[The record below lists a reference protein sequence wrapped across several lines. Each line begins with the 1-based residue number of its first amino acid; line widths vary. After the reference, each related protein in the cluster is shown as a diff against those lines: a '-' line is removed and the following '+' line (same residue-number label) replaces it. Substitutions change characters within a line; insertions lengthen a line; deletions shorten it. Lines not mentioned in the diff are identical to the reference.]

1 MMEPHSQTNASSSS
15 HTTSLVPTTYKLGQ
29 QPKHT
34 SVPGSSSHHH
44 LRGFSLFDMRRL
56 HICCSHYGNRPECT
70 TTWLHHCLSYTALLT
85 SFLVDTIAAL
95 DLGRHR
101 WPSWLITTTIH
112 SETSAACFNHMA
124 ASTVA
129 FFTASTIIYQ
139 ISVGDQCQD
148 HFLLAGITS
157 GIAVGFLL
165 SGGLH
170 TVIFNVMPWT
180 VMSALLCS
188 IIYHRIARLAP
199 CRATVVEEKAPL
211 LE

>member
-1 MMEPHSQTNASSSS
+1 MS
-15 HTTSLVPTTYKLGQ
+15 
-29 QPKHT
+29 
-34 SVPGSSSHHH
+34 
-44 LRGFSLFDMRRL
+44 RL
-56 HICCSHYGNRPECT
+56 HLCCLHCGDGPHNTTLRP
-70 TTWLHHCLSYTALLT
+70 TTWLHHCLLYTALLT

-95 DLGRHR
+95 DLGRHK
-101 WPSWLITTTIH
+101 WPSWLITSTIH
-112 SETSAACFNHMA
+112 SETSAMCFNHMA

-129 FFTASTIIYQ
+129 FFTASTVIYR

-157 GIAVGFLL
+157 GVAVGFLL
-165 SGGLH
+165 GGGLH